1 MLHTERSEAGQQ
13 ALDILLYNFL
23 RLRIQSSSSQ
33 QRNKQHCDLSGIQAV
48 QYCIPRQV
56 VHFSLLVVV
65 ALVWCSRRDHFP
77 GLAFFFLSDGPM
89 LRKRFFQLIPN
100 RFFESTYSV
109 TTKISN
115 AISDY
120 LRAKL
125 IEATLVGSMVMV
137 GLALIASMPIAASST
152 AWAQKSNGNL
162 ALSLSLVVFS
172 TLLSPVTTPL
182 GLHSIGFMAEGD
194 YAEDLHEIAE
204 NGTGAF
210 LFISVLLPTAL
221 GVFLQFAMPE
231 IAHKAIKKPIKDIN
245 LINLLLLNYAN
256 ASIVLPQIF
265 VNPDW
270 DFLAAIAI
278 ITSSLCVFA
287 FFSGSLIASLQNS
300 SLSEKTS
307 LMFGLGMNNNGT
319 GLVLASL
326 SLSDH
331 PKIMLPIICYN
342 LIQHIVAGLVDSKLV
357 RIENSQ

>member
-1 MLHTERSEAGQQ
+1 MLESLFRLVHKYFFQCIILSYAIAGFLPQLGLWIRQ
-13 ALDILLYNFL
+13 VEFGNFIFIDGSSIKVALPVLMLSILLLNAGL
-23 RLRIQSSSSQ
+23 
-33 QRNKQHCDLSGIQAV
+33 GIQKSEIGNLVKSPKILILGLSANLI
-48 QYCIPRQV
+48 IPIGFTFV
-56 VHFSLLVVV
+56 VSLLMRLWHNPDEVQNI
-65 ALVWCSRRDHFP
+65 L
-77 GLAFFFLSDGPM
+77 
-89 LRKRFFQLIPN
+89 
-100 RFFESTYSV
+100 
-109 TTKISN
+109 
-115 AISDY
+115 
-120 LRAKL
+120 
-125 IEATLVGSMVMV
+125 V

-331 PKIMLPIICYN
+331 PKIMLPIIWYN